1 MAAVMIGM
9 LPVLGA
15 PWVGILYMLAALVLV
30 TVRRPWSFLLY
41 GVRVDRH
48 GAARRR
54 PGRVKGSPSTLRSMT
69 NVIRRW

>member
-41 GVRVDRH
+41 GVACRSPRS
-48 GAARRR
+48 R
-54 PGRVKGSPSTLRSMT
+54 PTPSWSSEGLALDPTLYDKCH
-69 NVIRRW
+69 